1 MASGKIKTA
10 LEKALERAAAMPEIS
25 DSQLKE
31 MEYFPKGQA
40 MAGKYLHEGVDMA
53 LSTIEQENLSY
64 VQQGIADTLLKNFN
78 LPNDEATL
86 ETSKKALQGFYY
98 IKTDHLGLDQII
110 GEVEQLFMYYQQVV
124 EQAKAS
130 VKAQL
135 MQKFHAAQEQLAAQY
150 GGQIDIDIERQPEF
164 RSELSKVLGQLN
176 QRFEGAMQEA
186 KEKLRTLP

>member
-1 MASGKIKTA
+1 MSSGKIKTA
-10 LEKALERAAAMPEIS
+10 LEKALERAAAMPEVS
-25 DSQLKE
+25 DSQLLE

-53 LSTIEQENLSY
+53 LSTIEQENLPY

-78 LPNDEATL
+78 LPSDEATL
-86 ETSKKALQGFYY
+86 ETSKRALQGFYY
-98 IKTDHLGLDQII
+98 IKTDHLGLDHII
-110 GEVEQLFMYYQQVV
+110 GEVEQLFMYYQQMV

-135 MQKFHAAQEQLAAQY
+135 MQKFHAAQQQLAEQY

-164 RSELSKVLGQLN
+164 YSELSKVLGQLN
-176 QRFEGAMQEA
+176 KRFEGAMQEA
-186 KEKLRTLP
+186 KEKLKNLS